1 MNYKEFNKFCRSL
14 PATTYVIQWGG
25 SHVWKVGGKV
35 FAIGG
40 WQEDAPSFTFKVS
53 DIAYEMLK
61 EQPGLRPAPYLASRG
76 MKWIQHFAKPGL
88 SDAGLRDYV
97 RQSHAIVSQGLSKKK
112 RIAFGLAPKRNES
125 SLSALRRRLT
135 GTEFV
140 SRPAIRGLYGETN
153 DTL

>member
-61 EQPGLRPAPYLASRG
+61 DQPGLRPAPYLASRG

-112 RIAFGLAPKRNES
+112 RIALGLAPGANIRARS
-125 SLSALRRRLT
+125 FARRDAAK
-135 GTEFV
+135 GPPPKIQAAWVTE
-140 SRPAIRGLYGETN
+140 
-153 DTL
+153 